1 MTWFYSLKGLSAD
14 ANCPLTLGDA
24 KSETTVGTWICNR
37 ETVLGPRIIAS
48 SLVVLVFRA
57 EDRHFRN
64 FASRLEVYFNKRHSE
79 LVFDAM
85 VEQPLYIYIALY
97 QCFNSFTTFF
107 HQYQGIYEE
116 VVSFPIIDTCTK
128 RLVLKLLI
136 NCPTVSS
143 SREENY

>member
-1 MTWFYSLKGLSAD
+1 M
-14 ANCPLTLGDA
+14 
-24 KSETTVGTWICNR
+24 GTWICNR

-116 VVSFPIIDTCTK
+116 VVSVF
-128 RLVLKLLI
+128 RLLI
-136 NCPTVSS
+136 HAQKDS
-143 SREENY
+143 Y